1 MSSFNKLFILFRF
14 PFLSFN
20 VLAPGNLTT
29 NISREVPI
37 CPTTTIAS
45 PSSTEVTTE
54 VTTQSPLQVTPPPTT
69 QLTITTTQ
77 LPPQPTPLPP
87 TPCLD
92 FGVRLI
98 GGTSVYNGRVEMCF
112 NNTWG
117 TICDRDWDEQDA
129 AVVCRQL
136 GFSTTG
142 KRIVLVMQQLPSS
155 LAACKH
161 CLTAP

>member
-1 MSSFNKLFILFRF
+1 MSSSIKLIILFRF
-14 PFLSFN
+14 PFLSLY
-20 VLAPGNLTT
+20 VLAPGNLTA

-54 VTTQSPLQVTPPPTT
+54 VTTQSPLQVTPPPTA

-87 TPCLD
+87 TPCFD

-117 TICDRDWDEQDA
+117 TVCDRDWDEQDA
-129 AVVCRQL
+129 AVVCKQL

-142 KRIVLVMQQLPSS
+142 KRIVLVMQQLPSH
-155 LAACKH
+155 AGCKH
-161 CLTAP
+161 GLTAP